1 MRRFFVLHKI
11 PKYVFS
17 TFAQILKKMENI
29 SLKIEKTTSDTIL
42 KYTANSILTSGSHQF
57 NNIDEAKNSPLAQ
70 QLFHLPF
77 VKRVLFSANFI
88 ALERFS
94 IIEWSDVQEE
104 VKEQIENFLNNGG
117 VLISQENTQ
126 KKVPVEVYAEVT
138 PNPAVLKF
146 VANKKLVAT
155 DFEFKNIEEA
165 KDSPLATELYNFP
178 FVKEIFI
185 SENYVSITKFDIV
198 EWSDVTI
205 EIRSFIK
212 QYIADGKTIAIQ
224 TEATKTSQNVLNTNQ
239 DLDDV
244 SKQIISILD
253 EYIKPAVAA
262 DGGNILF
269 QSYEKDTQ
277 IVNVILQGA
286 CSGCPSSTIT
296 LKNGIE
302 NMLKQLIPGKIEG
315 VVAVNY

>member
-1 MRRFFVLHKI
+1 
-11 PKYVFS
+11 
-17 TFAQILKKMENI
+17 MERI
-29 SLKIEKTTSDTIL
+29 SLKIETTRTDTIL
-42 KYTANSILTSGSHQF
+42 KFTANNVLTSGSHQY

-94 IIEWSDVQEE
+94 IVEWSDVQEE
-104 VKEQIENFLNNGG
+104 VKEQLENYLNSGDPIVIEDH
-117 VLISQENTQ
+117 IQ
-126 KKVPVEVYAEVT
+126 KKVPVEVYSEVT
-138 PNPAVLKF
+138 PNPSVLKF
-146 VANKKLVAT
+146 VANKKLVDI
-155 DFEFKNIEEA
+155 DFEFKNIDEA

-185 SENYVSITKFDIV
+185 SENYVSITKLDVV
-198 EWSDVTI
+198 EWSDITV

-212 QYIADGKTIAIQ
+212 EFIANGKTVVIAS
-224 TEATKTSQNVLNTNQ
+224 ANNVQPTNETHIPE
-239 DLDDV
+239 DLDEI
-244 SKQIISILD
+244 SQQIISILD

-269 QSYEKDTQ
+269 NSYNVETK
-277 IVNVILQGA
+277 IVNVVLQGA
-286 CSGCPSSTIT
+286 CSGCPSSTVT

>member
-1 MRRFFVLHKI
+1 
-11 PKYVFS
+11 
-17 TFAQILKKMENI
+17 MERI
-29 SLKIEKTTSDTIL
+29 SLKIETTRTDTIL
-42 KYTANSILTSGSHQF
+42 KFTANNILTSGSHQY

-77 VKRVLFSANFI
+77 IKRVLFSANFI

-94 IIEWSDVQEE
+94 IVEWSDVQEE
-104 VKEQIENFLNNGG
+104 VKEQLENYLNSGDPIVIEDH
-117 VLISQENTQ
+117 IQ
-126 KKVPVEVYAEVT
+126 KKVPVEVYSEVT
-138 PNPAVLKF
+138 PNPSVLKF
-146 VANKKLVAT
+146 VANKKLVDI
-155 DFEFKNIEEA
+155 DFEFKNVDEA
-165 KDSPLATELYNFP
+165 KDAPLAIELYKFP

-185 SENYVSITKFDIV
+185 SENYVSITKSDIV
-198 EWSDVTI
+198 EWSDITV

-212 QYIADGKTIAIQ
+212 EYIANGKTIAIASKNNTQ
-224 TEATKTSQNVLNTNQ
+224 STTEAHNTE
-239 DLDDV
+239 DLDEV
-244 SKQIISILD
+244 SQQIISILD

-269 QSYEKDTQ
+269 NSYNVETK
-277 IVNVILQGA
+277 IVNVVLQGA
-286 CSGCPSSTIT
+286 CSGCPSSTVT

>member
-1 MRRFFVLHKI
+1 MD
-11 PKYVFS
+11 
-17 TFAQILKKMENI
+17 TILF
-29 SLKIEKTTSDTIL
+29 KIEKTTTETIL
-42 KYTANSILTSGSHQF
+42 KFSTNSVLTSGSHQF
-57 NNIDEAKNSPLAQ
+57 NNIDEAKSSPLAQ

-88 ALERFS
+88 AIERFS
-94 IIEWSDVQEE
+94 IVEWSDVQEE
-104 VKEQIENFLNNGG
+104 VKEQLENYLNNGG
-117 VLISQENTQ
+117 VLISQETVQ

-138 PNPAVLKF
+138 PNPSVLKF
-146 VANKKLVAT
+146 VANKKLVDT

-165 KDSPLATELYNFP
+165 QNSPLAIELYNFP

-198 EWSDVTI
+198 EWSDITV

-212 QYIADGKTIAIQ
+212 QFIADGKTIAVQ
-224 TEATKTSQNVLNTNQ
+224 TEKETTQQTSPNITG
-239 DLDDV
+239 DLDDI

-269 QSYEKDTQ
+269 QSYEEDTQ

-302 NMLKQLIPGKIEG
+302 NMLKELIPGKIEG

>member
-1 MRRFFVLHKI
+1 
-11 PKYVFS
+11 
-17 TFAQILKKMENI
+17 MERI
-29 SLKIEKTTSDTIL
+29 SLKIETTRTDTIL
-42 KYTANSILTSGSHQF
+42 KFTANNVLTSGSHQY

-94 IIEWSDVQEE
+94 IVEWSDVQEE
-104 VKEQIENFLNNGG
+104 VKEQLENYLNSGDPIVIEDH
-117 VLISQENTQ
+117 IQ

-138 PNPAVLKF
+138 PNPSVLKF
-146 VANKKLVAT
+146 VANKKLVDV
-155 DFEFKNIEEA
+155 DFEFKNIDEA
-165 KDSPLATELYNFP
+165 KDAPLAIELYNFP

-185 SENYVSITKFDIV
+185 SENYVSITKSDIV
-198 EWSDVTI
+198 EWGEITV

-212 QYIADGKTIAIQ
+212 EFIANGKTIAIASENSIQ
-224 TEATKTSQNVLNTNQ
+224 PTTETYNPE
-239 DLDDV
+239 DLDEV
-244 SKQIISILD
+244 SQQIISILD

-269 QSYEKDTQ
+269 NSYNVETK
-277 IVNVILQGA
+277 IVNVVLQGA
-286 CSGCPSSTIT
+286 CSGCPSSTVT

>member
-1 MRRFFVLHKI
+1 MD
-11 PKYVFS
+11 
-17 TFAQILKKMENI
+17 TILF
-29 SLKIEKTTSDTIL
+29 KIEKTTNDTIL
-42 KYTANSILTSGSHQF
+42 KFSTNSVLTSGSHQF

-88 ALERFS
+88 AIERFS
-94 IIEWSDVQEE
+94 IVEWGDVQEE
-104 VKEQIENFLNNGG
+104 VKEQLENYLNNGG
-117 VLISQENTQ
+117 ILISQETVQ

-146 VANKKLVAT
+146 VANKKLVDT

-165 KDSPLATELYNFP
+165 QNSPLAIELYNFP

-198 EWSDVTI
+198 EWTDITV

-212 QYIADGKTIAIQ
+212 QFIADGKTITTQVEQETTQQ
-224 TEATKTSQNVLNTNQ
+224 TSATNTG
-239 DLDDV
+239 DLDDI

-269 QSYEKDTQ
+269 QSYEEDTQ

>member
-1 MRRFFVLHKI
+1 MRRFFISPKI

-17 TFAQILKKMENI
+17 TFAQIIKKMENI
-29 SLKIEKTTSDTIL
+29 SFKIEKTTSDTII
-42 KYTANSILTSGSHQF
+42 KFTANSLLISGSHQF
-57 NNIDEAKNSPLAQ
+57 NNIDEAKNAPLAQ

-94 IIEWSDVQEE
+94 IVEWSDVQEE
-104 VKEQIENFLNNGG
+104 VKQQIEDYLNNGG
-117 VLISQENTQ
+117 VLISQENQQ
-126 KKVPVEVYAEVT
+126 KKVPVEIYAEVT

-165 KDSPLATELYNFP
+165 KNSPLATELYNFP

-185 SENYVSITKFDIV
+185 SENYVSITKFNIV
-198 EWSDVTI
+198 EWSDVTV

-212 QYIADGKTIAIQ
+212 QYITEGKNVAIE
-224 TEATKTSQNVLNTNQ
+224 TEAPNKKQYAINSDEN
-239 DLDDV
+239 LDEV

-269 QSYEKDTQ
+269 QSYEQDTQ

>member
-1 MRRFFVLHKI
+1 MD
-11 PKYVFS
+11 
-17 TFAQILKKMENI
+17 TILF
-29 SLKIEKTTSDTIL
+29 KIEKTTNDTIL
-42 KYTANSILTSGSHQF
+42 KFSTNSVLTSGSHQF
-57 NNIDEAKNSPLAQ
+57 NNIDEAKSSPLAQ

-88 ALERFS
+88 AIERFS
-94 IIEWSDVQEE
+94 IVEWSDVQEE
-104 VKEQIENFLNNGG
+104 VKEQLENYLNSGG
-117 VLISQENTQ
+117 ILISQETVQ

-138 PNPAVLKF
+138 PNPSVLKF
-146 VANKKLVAT
+146 VANKKLVDT

-165 KDSPLATELYNFP
+165 QNSPLAIELYNFP

-198 EWSDVTI
+198 EWSDITV

-212 QYIADGKTIAIQ
+212 QFIADGKTITIQ
-224 TEATKTSQNVLNTNQ
+224 TEKETTQQNSPSITG
-239 DLDDV
+239 DLDDI

-269 QSYEKDTQ
+269 QSYEEDTQ
-277 IVNVILQGA
+277 IVNVVLQGA

>member
-1 MRRFFVLHKI
+1 M
-11 PKYVFS
+11 
-17 TFAQILKKMENI
+17 I
-29 SLKIEKTTSDTIL
+29 SLKIENTTVDTII
-42 KYTANSILTSGSHQF
+42 KFTANNILTTGSHQF

-88 ALERFS
+88 GVERFS
-94 IIEWSDVQEE
+94 IVEWKDVQEE
-104 VKEQIENFLNNGG
+104 VKEQIEKYLNDGG
-117 VLISQENTQ
+117 VIISDESST
-126 KKVPVEVYAEVT
+126 KKVPVEIYAEVT
-138 PNPAVLKF
+138 PNPSVLKF
-146 VANKKLVAT
+146 VANKKLVVA
-155 DFEFKNIEEA
+155 DLEYKNIEEA
-165 KDSPLATELYNFP
+165 SNSPLATALFNFP

-185 SENYVSITKFDIV
+185 SENYVSVTKFDVV
-198 EWSDVTI
+198 EWSDVTV

-212 QYIADGKTIAIQ
+212 EFIADGKTIVNETAISENKED
-224 TEATKTSQNVLNTNQ
+224 TTVTIPS

-244 SKQIISILD
+244 SKKIIEILD

-269 QSYEKDTQ
+269 QSYNEKEK
-277 IVNVILQGA
+277 IVSVILQGA

-302 NMLKQLIPGKIEG
+302 NMLKQMIPGKIEE
-315 VVAVNY
+315 VVAINH

>member
-1 MRRFFVLHKI
+1 MK
-11 PKYVFS
+11 
-17 TFAQILKKMENI
+17 EI
-29 SLKIEKTTSDTIL
+29 SLKIETTRTDTIL
-42 KYTANSILTSGSHQF
+42 KFTATNVLTSGSHQY

-94 IIEWSDVQEE
+94 IVEWSDVQEE
-104 VKEQIENFLNNGG
+104 VKEQLENYLNSGDPI
-117 VLISQENTQ
+117 VLEDHIQ
-126 KKVPVEVYAEVT
+126 KKVPVEVYSEVT
-138 PNPAVLKF
+138 PNPSVLKF
-146 VANKKLVAT
+146 VANKKLVDI
-155 DFEFKNIEEA
+155 DFEFKNIDEA
-165 KDSPLATELYNFP
+165 TNSPLATELYNFP

-185 SENYVSITKFDIV
+185 SENYVSITKSDIV
-198 EWSDVTI
+198 EWSDITV

-212 QYIADGKTIAIQ
+212 EFIANGKTIAIVSENNIQ
-224 TEATKTSQNVLNTNQ
+224 PQQEAQSTEG
-239 DLDDV
+239 LDDV

-269 QSYEKDTQ
+269 NSYDTETKV
-277 IVNVILQGA
+277 VNVVLQGA
-286 CSGCPSSTIT
+286 CSGCPSSTVT

-302 NMLKQLIPGKIEG
+302 NMLKQLIPGKIEA

>member
-1 MRRFFVLHKI
+1 M
-11 PKYVFS
+11 
-17 TFAQILKKMENI
+17 
-29 SLKIEKTTSDTIL
+29 DTIL
-42 KYTANSILTSGSHQF
+42 FKIETTTTETILKFSTNSVLTSGSHQF
-57 NNIDEAKNSPLAQ
+57 NNIDEAKSSPLAQ

-88 ALERFS
+88 AIERFS
-94 IIEWSDVQEE
+94 IVEWSDVQEE
-104 VKEQIENFLNNGG
+104 VKEQLENYLNNGG
-117 VLISQENTQ
+117 VLISQETVQ

-138 PNPAVLKF
+138 PNPSVLKF
-146 VANKKLVAT
+146 VANKKLVDT

-165 KDSPLATELYNFP
+165 QNSLLAIELYNFP

-198 EWSDVTI
+198 EWSDITV

-212 QYIADGKTIAIQ
+212 QFIADGKTIAVQ
-224 TEATKTSQNVLNTNQ
+224 TEKETTQQTSPNITG
-239 DLDDV
+239 DLDDI

-269 QSYEKDTQ
+269 QSYEEDTQ

-302 NMLKQLIPGKIEG
+302 NMLKELIPGKIEG

>member
-1 MRRFFVLHKI
+1 MG
-11 PKYVFS
+11 
-17 TFAQILKKMENI
+17 TILFN
-29 SLKIEKTTSDTIL
+29 IEKTTTDTIL
-42 KYTANSILTSGSHQF
+42 KFSTNSVLTSGSHQF
-57 NNIDEAKNSPLAQ
+57 NNIDEAKNAPLAQ

-88 ALERFS
+88 AIERFD
-94 IIEWSDVQEE
+94 IVQWSDVQEE
-104 VKEQIENFLNNGG
+104 VKEQLENYLNNGG
-117 VLISQENTQ
+117 VLVTQETTQ

-146 VANKKLVAT
+146 VANKKLVAS

-165 KDSPLATELYNFP
+165 QNSPLAIELYNFP

-185 SENYVSITKFDIV
+185 SENYVSITKFDVV

-205 EIRSFIK
+205 DLRSFIK
-212 QYIADGKTIAIQ
+212 QFIADRKTIVNKTEKEITQQ
-224 TEATKTSQNVLNTNQ
+224 TTENVTT

-269 QSYEKDTQ
+269 NSYETDTQ

-302 NMLKQLIPGKIEG
+302 NMLKQLIPGKIAG

>member
-1 MRRFFVLHKI
+1 MK
-11 PKYVFS
+11 P
-17 TFAQILKKMENI
+17 I
-29 SLKIEKTTSDTIL
+29 SLTINTTTSETIIKL
-42 KYTANSILTSGSHQF
+42 TSTSVLTSGSYEY
-57 NNIDEAKNSPLAQ
+57 NNVDEAKNSPLAQ

-77 VKRVLFSANFI
+77 IKRVLISANFI

-94 IIEWSDVQEE
+94 IVEWADVQEE
-104 VKEQIENFLNNGG
+104 VKEQIESYLNNGG
-117 VLISQENTQ
+117 ELLIEEQP
-126 KKVPVEVYAEVT
+126 KKIIPVEVYSEVT

-146 VANKKLVAT
+146 VSNKKIVDQ

-165 KDSPLATELYNFP
+165 KNAPLATELFKFP
-178 FVKEIFI
+178 FIKEVFI

-198 EWSDVTI
+198 EWSEITN
-205 EIRSFIK
+205 EIRGFIK
-212 QYIADGKTIAIQ
+212 QFIAEGKTIVEKSTQ
-224 TEATKTSQNVLNTNQ
+224 TSAVDKKEIENNNTD

-244 SKQIISILD
+244 SKQIIGILD
-253 EYIKPAVAA
+253 EYIRPAVAA

-269 QSYEKDTQ
+269 QSYNSEEK
-277 IVNVILQGA
+277 IVSVILQGA

-302 NMLKQLIPGKIEG
+302 NMLKQLIPGKIEE

>member
-1 MRRFFVLHKI
+1 
-11 PKYVFS
+11 
-17 TFAQILKKMENI
+17 MENI
-29 SLKIEKTTSDTIL
+29 SLKIEKTTSDTII
-42 KYTANSILTSGSHQF
+42 KYTANSILTGGSHQF

-77 VKRVLFSANFI
+77 VKRVLFSTNFI

-104 VKEQIENFLNNGG
+104 VKEQIEKFLNDGG

-165 KDSPLATELYNFP
+165 KNSPLATELYNFP

-224 TEATKTSQNVLNTNQ
+224 TEATKATQNVLNTNQ

-269 QSYEKDTQ
+269 QSYEEDTQ